1 MDSTARRYDMYEK
14 MLENILQDPSE
25 PPVSLP
31 LEFLEA
37 ITDNF
42 SSDHELGRGGFGVVY
57 KVQIFFLIH

>member
-31 LEFLEA
+31 LEFLKA